1 MVSDINQY
9 MCASIFVCYLA
20 TNIPSMKIARV
31 VVCEDRKIQK
41 GIFMKGVMT
50 FSNNTWT
57 KKMHQKKHHNMAK
70 LKQQPSE
77 EEMRATQPM
86 VRCDKFLT
94 NNVYIM

>member
-1 MVSDINQY
+1 
-9 MCASIFVCYLA
+9 
-20 TNIPSMKIARV
+20 
-31 VVCEDRKIQK
+31 
-41 GIFMKGVMT
+41 MKGVMT